1 MTMTQLSPSK
11 NIPNKNIQLENAI
24 ELYSCLIVYI
34 TKSYDKLTST
44 THNQESHDA
53 VIIIIP
59 PTEHWIMALSKEP
72 LLRADKL
79 KRGYDVL
86 QRSSCIAAIDF
97 GTSSLSVAY
106 TTPIDDGR
114 EIKILPLHKMHE
126 RVPNAIL
133 INVHEEQCTV
143 NSIGHQAQSTY
154 SDIRKDTTSYIYFER
169 IKMLLERDK
178 VRLSFIINL
187 RNFLVSR
194 SYNHSHFIYWRI
206 LLSH

>member
-1 MTMTQLSPSK
+1 
-11 NIPNKNIQLENAI
+11 
-24 ELYSCLIVYI
+24 
-34 TKSYDKLTST
+34 
-44 THNQESHDA
+44 
-53 VIIIIP
+53 
-59 PTEHWIMALSKEP
+59 MALSKEP
-72 LLRADKL
+72 LLRAEKL

-106 TTPIDDGR
+106 TTPMDGGKM
-114 EIKILPLHKMHE
+114 KILPLHKMHE

-133 INVHEEQCTV
+133 ISVHKEQCTV
-143 NSIGHQAQSTY
+143 NSIGHQAQSMY

-178 VRLSFIINL
+178 VRLSVIINL

-194 SYNHSHFIYWRI
+194 SYNHSQIIYWRI